1 MSLRGTRFRSFT
13 EFFYRVF
20 DPATVRLSFLSA
32 ILRGKLMVNLR
43 ETTRVIPREILESG
57 VSARFSISRALPSFF
72 FTEFSFQLQSKF
84 FSSQSVVLP
93 SNARFYQVFYRVK
106 LSTIIS
112 LDCSKI

>member
-57 VSARFSISRALPSFF
+57 VSARFSISRALPNFSLPSFRFSYSPTFSLVKVLFYLVMLDFTKF
-72 FTEFSFQLQSKF
+72 FTE
-84 FSSQSVVLP
+84 
-93 SNARFYQVFYRVK
+93 
-106 LSTIIS
+106 
-112 LDCSKI
+112 